1 MRPSVVQGQ
10 GSPLITDKDRAVLL
24 DMLDGD
30 DLVDLFREI
39 VTEDFGPDAACEM
52 FGEDDLAGSFG
63 DVVAEDSDLGIL

>member
-1 MRPSVVQGQ
+1 M
-10 GSPLITDKDRAVLL
+10 LL

-52 FGEDDLAGSFG
+52 FGEDDLAGRSGTWLLRTPTWAFCSRS
-63 DVVAEDSDLGIL
+63 AECSSVIST